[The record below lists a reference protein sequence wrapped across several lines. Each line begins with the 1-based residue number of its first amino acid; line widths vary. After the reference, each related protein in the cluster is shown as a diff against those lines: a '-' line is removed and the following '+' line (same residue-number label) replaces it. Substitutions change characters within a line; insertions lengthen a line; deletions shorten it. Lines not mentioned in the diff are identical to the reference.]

1 VKTTKV
7 LITGIGGL
15 LGSTFA
21 RYLINKGGYEV
32 IGIDNMIGGVEGNVP
47 ERATYIEGDITDTKL
62 LTELC
67 EGVDTVF
74 HTAALPYEG
83 LSVFSPAITVNSIVS
98 GTVSVASACLANN
111 VRLLINC
118 SSMAR
123 YGDQLP
129 PFTEDMQR
137 KPVDPYGLAK
147 AQAEEHL
154 EMLHDIHGLNFVTVV
169 PHNVIGVGQRYYDP
183 FRNVVGIM
191 INRALQGKPIV
202 IYGDGEQKRSFS
214 DVYDCI
220 EAVYKMMITDRDI
233 SRQAYNIGP
242 DDNEISI
249 KQLAY
254 KVGHYASIYPS
265 FNHFPDR
272 PREVKNAFC
281 SSDKI
286 RREFNYNASISL
298 DKTLESMVAWI
309 KGREPKD
316 FEYHLPLEFVTEETP
331 KTWTDKL
338 I

>member
-1 VKTTKV
+1 VKNTKV

-21 RYLINKGGYEV
+21 KYLINKGGYEV

-47 ERATYIEGDITDTKL
+47 EKATYIEGDITDTKL
-62 LTELC
+62 MTELC
-67 EGVDTVF
+67 KGVDTVF

-83 LSVFSPAITVNSIVS
+83 LSVFSPACVTESIVF

-123 YGDQLP
+123 YGDQTP

-137 KPVDPYGLAK
+137 KPIDPYGLAK

-154 EMLHDIHGLNFVTVV
+154 ELLHDIHGLNFVTVV

-233 SRQAYNIGP
+233 SRQAFNIGP

-298 DKTLESMVAWI
+298 DKTLESMVAWV
-309 KGREPKD
+309 KGREPKE

>member
-1 VKTTKV
+1 VKKKKV
-7 LITGIGGL
+7 VITGISGL
-15 LGSTFA
+15 LGSTYA
-21 RYLINKGGYEV
+21 RYLINKGDYEV
-32 IGIDNMIGGVEGNVP
+32 VGIDNMIGGVEGNVP
-47 ERATYIEGDITDTKL
+47 ERAEYIRGDIQDTAL
-62 LTELC
+62 LTEIC
-67 EGVDTVF
+67 KGADCVF

-98 GTVSVASACLANN
+98 GTVSVASACIANN

-123 YGDQLP
+123 YGDQQP
-129 PFTEDMQR
+129 PFTEDMLR

-154 EMLHDIHGLNFVTVV
+154 EMLNEIHGLNFVTVV
-169 PHNVIGVGQRYYDP
+169 PHNVVGIGQRYYDP
-183 FRNVVGIM
+183 FRNVLGIM
-191 INRALQGKPIV
+191 INRCIQGKPIV
-202 IYGDGEQKRSFS
+202 IYGDGEQTRSFS
-214 DVYDCI
+214 NVYDCI
-220 EAVYKMMITDRDI
+220 EAVYKMMTTDRDI
-233 SRQAYNIGP
+233 TRQVFNIGP

-254 KVGHYASIYPS
+254 KVGHYCEIYPS

-281 SSDKI
+281 SSNKI
-286 RREFNYNASISL
+286 RSEFNYNATISV
-298 DKTLESMVAWI
+298 DQTIKDMVGWI
-309 KGREPKD
+309 KSQEARE
-316 FEYHLPLEFVTEETP
+316 FEYHLPLEFVTDETP

>member
-1 VKTTKV
+1 VKTKKV

-21 RYLINKGGYEV
+21 RYLINKGCYEV
-32 IGIDNMIGGVEGNVP
+32 IGIDNMIGGVIGNVP
-47 ERATYIEGDITDTKL
+47 EKATYIEGDITDTELMTK
-62 LTELC
+62 LC

-83 LSVFSPAITVNSIVS
+83 LSVFSPAIVTQSIVF

-123 YGDQLP
+123 YGDQQP
-129 PFTEDMQR
+129 PFTENMQR

-154 EMLHDIHGLNFVTVV
+154 EMLNEIHGLNFITVV

-191 INRALQGKPIV
+191 INRTLQGKPIIV
-202 IYGDGEQKRSFS
+202 YGDGEQKRSFS
-214 DVYDCI
+214 NVYDCI
-220 EAVYKMMITDRDI
+220 EAVYKIMISDRNI
-233 SRQAYNIGP
+233 SRQVFNIGP

-254 KVGHYASIYPS
+254 KVGHFCEKYP
-265 FNHFPDR
+265 NLQHFPDR
-272 PREVKNAFC
+272 PREVKNAYC

-286 RREFNYNASISL
+286 RKEFNYNASITV
-298 DKTLESMVAWI
+298 DQTLKDMVAWI
-309 KGREPKD
+309 KPQVRD
-316 FEYHLPLEFVTEETP
+316 FEYHLKLEFITDETP

>member
-1 VKTTKV
+1 MVKTTKV
-7 LITGIGGL
+7 LITGVGGL

-21 RYLINKGGYEV
+21 RHLINQGGYEV
-32 IGIDNMIGGVEGNVP
+32 VGIDNMIGGVQGNVP
-47 ERATYIEGDITDTKL
+47 ERVHYVEGDITDTKL

-74 HTAALPYEG
+74 HAAALPYEG
-83 LSVFSPAITVNSIVS
+83 LSVFSPACVTESIVF
-98 GTVSVASACLANN
+98 GTVSVASACIANN

-123 YGDQLP
+123 YGAQEP

-137 KPVDPYGLAK
+137 QPVDPYGLAK

-154 EMLHDIHGLNFVTVV
+154 EMLHEIHGLNFVTVV
-169 PHNVIGVGQRYYDP
+169 PHNVIGVGQRFYDP

-191 INRALQGKPIV
+191 INRVMQNKPIV

-214 DVYDCI
+214 DVSDCI
-220 EAVYKMMITDRDI
+220 DAVYKIMISDRELGK
-233 SRQAYNIGP
+233 QVYNIGP

-254 KVGHYASIYPS
+254 KVGHHAEVYPS
-265 FNHFPDR
+265 FEHFPDR
-272 PREVKNAFC
+272 PREVKNAYC

-286 RREFNYNASISL
+286 RKEFNYNASVKL
-298 DKTLESMVAWI
+298 DTTLKNMVNWI
-309 KGREPKD
+309 RPQTRE
-316 FEYHLPLEFVTEETP
+316 FEYHLPLEFTTEQTP

>member
-1 VKTTKV
+1 VKKKKV
-7 LITGIGGL
+7 VITGISGL
-15 LGSTFA
+15 LGSTYA
-21 RYLINKGGYEV
+21 RYLINKGDYEV
-32 IGIDNMIGGVEGNVP
+32 VGIDNMIGGVEGNVP
-47 ERATYIEGDITDTKL
+47 ERAEYIRGDIQDTAL
-62 LTELC
+62 LTEIC
-67 EGVDTVF
+67 KGADCVF

-98 GTVSVASACLANN
+98 GTVSVASACIANN

-123 YGDQLP
+123 YGDQQP
-129 PFTEDMQR
+129 PFTEDMLR

-154 EMLHDIHGLNFVTVV
+154 EMLNEIHGLNFVTVV
-169 PHNVIGVGQRYYDP
+169 PHNVVGIGQRYYDP
-183 FRNVVGIM
+183 FRNVLGIM
-191 INRALQGKPIV
+191 INRCIQGKPIV
-202 IYGDGEQKRSFS
+202 IYGDGEQTRSFS
-214 DVYDCI
+214 NVYDCI
-220 EAVYKMMITDRDI
+220 EAVYKMMTTDRDI
-233 SRQAYNIGP
+233 TRQVFNIGP

-254 KVGHYASIYPS
+254 KVGHYCEIYPS

-281 SSDKI
+281 SSNKI
-286 RREFNYNASISL
+286 RSEFNYNATISV
-298 DKTLESMVAWI
+298 DQTIKDMVGWI
-309 KGREPKD
+309 KGQEARE
-316 FEYHLPLEFVTEETP
+316 FEYHLPLEFVTDETP

>member
-1 VKTTKV
+1 MKTTKV

>member
-1 VKTTKV
+1 
-7 LITGIGGL
+7 
-15 LGSTFA
+15 
-21 RYLINKGGYEV
+21 
-32 IGIDNMIGGVEGNVP
+32 MP
-47 ERATYIEGDITDTKL
+47 
-62 LTELC
+62 
-67 EGVDTVF
+67 
-74 HTAALPYEG
+74 
-83 LSVFSPAITVNSIVS
+83 
-98 GTVSVASACLANN
+98 
-111 VRLLINC
+111 
-118 SSMAR
+118 
-123 YGDQLP
+123 
-129 PFTEDMQR
+129 R

-154 EMLHDIHGLNFVTVV
+154 ELLNEIHGLNFVTVV

-191 INRALQGKPIV
+191 INRALQGKPLV

-220 EAVYKMMITDRDI
+220 EAVYKMMTTDRDI
-233 SRQAYNIGP
+233 AKQVFNIGP

-254 KVGHYASIYPS
+254 KVGHYAEIYPS

-298 DKTLESMVAWI
+298 NKTLQSMVAWI
-309 KGREPKD
+309 KPQVRD
-316 FEYHLPLEFVTEETP
+316 FEYHLPLEFTTDETP

>member
-1 VKTTKV
+1 MKKKKV
-7 LITGIGGL
+7 VITGISGL
-15 LGSTFA
+15 LGSTYA
-21 RYLINKGGYEV
+21 RYLINKGDYEV
-32 IGIDNMIGGVEGNVP
+32 VGIDNMIGGVEGNVP
-47 ERATYIEGDITDTKL
+47 ERAEYIRGDIQDTAL
-62 LTELC
+62 LTEIC
-67 EGVDTVF
+67 KGADCVF

-98 GTVSVASACLANN
+98 GTVSVASACIANN

-123 YGDQLP
+123 YGDQQP
-129 PFTEDMQR
+129 PFTEDMLR

-154 EMLHDIHGLNFVTVV
+154 EMLNEIHGLNFVTVV
-169 PHNVIGVGQRYYDP
+169 PHNVVGIGQRYYDP
-183 FRNVVGIM
+183 FRNVLGIM
-191 INRALQGKPIV
+191 INRCIQGKPIV
-202 IYGDGEQKRSFS
+202 IYGDGEQTRSFS
-214 DVYDCI
+214 NVYDCI
-220 EAVYKMMITDRDI
+220 EAVYKMMTTDRDI
-233 SRQAYNIGP
+233 TRQVFNIGP

-254 KVGHYASIYPS
+254 KVGHYCEIYPS

-281 SSDKI
+281 SSNKI
-286 RREFNYNASISL
+286 RSEFNYNATISV
-298 DKTLESMVAWI
+298 DQTIKDMVGWI
-309 KGREPKD
+309 KGQEPRE
-316 FEYHLPLEFVTEETP
+316 FEYHLPLEFVTDETP

>member
-1 VKTTKV
+1 MTKV
-7 LITGIGGL
+7 VITGISGL
-15 LGSTFA
+15 LGSTYA
-21 RYLINKGGYEV
+21 RYLITKGGYEV
-32 IGIDNMIGGVEGNVP
+32 VGIDNMIGGVEGNVP
-47 ERATYIEGDITDTKL
+47 EKAEYIRGDIQDTAL
-62 LTELC
+62 LTEVC
-67 EGVDTVF
+67 KDADCVF

-83 LSVFSPAITVNSIVS
+83 LSVFSPAITTNSIVS
-98 GTVSVASACLANN
+98 GTVSVASACLANE

-123 YGDQLP
+123 YGDQVP
-129 PFTEDMQR
+129 PFTEEMLR

-154 EMLHDIHGLNFVTVV
+154 ELLNEIHGLNFVTVV
-169 PHNVIGVGQRYYDP
+169 PHNVIGKGQRYYDP

-191 INRALQGKPIV
+191 INRVLQGKPIV
-202 IYGDGEQKRSFS
+202 VYGDGEQKRSFS
-214 DVYDCI
+214 NVYDCI
-220 EAVYKMMITDRDI
+220 EAVFKIMTSSRDI
-233 SRQAYNIGP
+233 AKQVYNIGP

-254 KVGHYASIYPS
+254 KVGHFCEKYP
-265 FNHFPDR
+265 NLQHFPDR

-286 RREFNYNASISL
+286 RQEFNYNAAITVDQTLKDMIS
-298 DKTLESMVAWI
+298 WI
-309 KGREPKD
+309 KPQVRD
-316 FEYHLPLEFVTEETP
+316 FEYHLPLEFTTDETP

>member
-1 VKTTKV
+1 MKTKKV
-7 LITGIGGL
+7 VITGISGL
-15 LGSTFA
+15 LGSTYA

-32 IGIDNMIGGVEGNVP
+32 VGIDNMIGGVEGNVP
-47 ERATYIEGDITDTKL
+47 ERAEYIRGDIQDTKL
-62 LTELC
+62 LTELFKDADC
-67 EGVDTVF
+67 VF

-123 YGDQLP
+123 YGDQKP
-129 PFTEDMQR
+129 PFTEDMLR

-154 EMLHDIHGLNFVTVV
+154 EMLNEIHGLNFVTVV
-169 PHNVIGVGQRYYDP
+169 PHNVVGKGQRYYDP
-183 FRNVVGIM
+183 FRNVLGIM
-191 INRALQGKPIV
+191 INRCVHGKPIV
-202 IYGDGEQKRSFS
+202 IYGDGEQTRSFS
-214 DVYDCI
+214 NVYDCI
-220 EAVYKMMITDRDI
+220 EAVYKMMTTDRDI
-233 SRQAYNIGP
+233 TKQVFNIGP
-242 DDNEISI
+242 DDNEITI

-254 KVGHYASIYPS
+254 KVGHYCDIYPS

-272 PREVKNAFC
+272 PREVKNAYC

-286 RREFNYNASISL
+286 RREFNYNASITV
-298 DKTLESMVAWI
+298 DQTIKDMVAWI
-309 KGREPKD
+309 KGNEKRD

>member
-1 VKTTKV
+1 VKTKKV

-32 IGIDNMIGGVEGNVP
+32 IGIDNMIGGVIGNVP
-47 ERATYIEGDITDTKL
+47 EKATYIEGDITDTELMTK
-62 LTELC
+62 LC

-83 LSVFSPAITVNSIVS
+83 LSVFSPAIVTQSIVF

-123 YGDQLP
+123 YGDQQP
-129 PFTEDMQR
+129 PFTENMQR

-154 EMLHDIHGLNFVTVV
+154 EMLNEIHGLNFITVV

-191 INRALQGKPIV
+191 INRTLQGKPIIV
-202 IYGDGEQKRSFS
+202 YGDGEQKRSFS
-214 DVYDCI
+214 NVYDCI
-220 EAVYKMMITDRDI
+220 EAVYKIMISDRNI
-233 SRQAYNIGP
+233 SRQVFNIGP

-254 KVGHYASIYPS
+254 KVGHFCEKYP
-265 FNHFPDR
+265 NLQHFPDR
-272 PREVKNAFC
+272 PREVKNAYC

-286 RREFNYNASISL
+286 RKEFNYNASITV
-298 DKTLESMVAWI
+298 DQTLKDMVAWI
-309 KGREPKD
+309 KPQVRD
-316 FEYHLPLEFVTEETP
+316 FEYHLKLEFITDETP

>member
-1 VKTTKV
+1 MKTKKV

-32 IGIDNMIGGVEGNVP
+32 IGIDNMIGGVIGNVP
-47 ERATYIEGDITDTKL
+47 EKATYIEGDITDTELMTK
-62 LTELC
+62 LC

-83 LSVFSPAITVNSIVS
+83 LSVFSPAIVTQSIVF

-123 YGDQLP
+123 YGDQQP
-129 PFTEDMQR
+129 PFTENMQR

-154 EMLHDIHGLNFVTVV
+154 EMLNEIHGLNFMTVV

-191 INRALQGKPIV
+191 INRTLQGKPIIV
-202 IYGDGEQKRSFS
+202 YGDGEQKRSFS
-214 DVYDCI
+214 NVYDCI
-220 EAVYKMMITDRDI
+220 EAVYKIMISDRNI
-233 SRQAYNIGP
+233 SRQVFNIGP

-254 KVGHYASIYPS
+254 KVGHFCEKYP
-265 FNHFPDR
+265 NLQHFPDR
-272 PREVKNAFC
+272 PREVKNAYC

-286 RREFNYNASISL
+286 RKEFNYNASITV
-298 DKTLESMVAWI
+298 DQTLKDMVAWI
-309 KGREPKD
+309 KPQVRD
-316 FEYHLPLEFVTEETP
+316 FEYHLKLEFITDETP

>member
-1 VKTTKV
+1 MKTTKV

-254 KVGHYASIYPS
+254 KVGHYASVYPS